1 MLTQHNKKQKKHTS
15 SDQAI
20 KKAGARFIRFI
31 ISSFSTPSSNTRY
44 IADFR
49 SYTHF
54 HNHHSYHDP
63 RIWFWTYYP
72 GRAQSRLLCCSAK
85 TPTKSIAPY
94 APVSPYSD
102 DSPSSTASRSILT
115 PPSPA
120 RARLQKPDSFTEIGN
135 RIVMSDHKRAE
146 IEGRFKEEPLLK
158 DNPGRFVLFPI
169 QDADVSEIKV

>member
-1 MLTQHNKKQKKHTS
+1 MTLEFDFERITLDERNHAS
-15 SDQAI
+15 SA
-20 KKAGARFIRFI
+20 AA
-31 ISSFSTPSSNTRY
+31 P
-44 IADFR
+44 
-49 SYTHF
+49 
-54 HNHHSYHDP
+54 
-63 RIWFWTYYP
+63 
-72 GRAQSRLLCCSAK
+72 K

-120 RARLQKPDSFTEIGN
+120 RARLQKPDSFTEIAN